1 MDNPIKRL
9 AVLGCTGSIGRQTLD
24 VVSSLT
30 DRFRIIALAAGDNTT
45 LLTEQISKFKPK
57 FVSWRANAIPPTGEY
72 GMLSPSEIAAH
83 PDVDIVVMA
92 LPGNVGLELMLA
104 AVRAGKHIAL
114 ANKESLVSAGE
125 IIMAEAKASGA
136 RITPVDSEHSA
147 VWQCLN
153 GEVSWPVRLI
163 LTASGGPFRGYSRAQ
178 LDEVTFE
185 QSLDHPT
192 WRMGK
197 KVTIDSATLMNKGL
211 EIIEA
216 HWLFNI
222 SFEDID
228 VIVHPQSIIHS
239 MVEFADGSVKAQLS
253 RPDMRRPL
261 QYALSYPER
270 LSGTGLYHIDWR
282 ELSRLDFEPPDLD
295 AFPCLRL
302 ARQAGEKGSSYPA
315 VLCAA
320 DDAAVELFLSGD
332 IKFNDIP
339 RLVECVLQ
347 KHKAL
352 SHPGIDEI
360 TAASAWA
367 RAQTLK
373 AAGDNQC

>member
-72 GMLSPSEIAAH
+72 GTLSPSEIAAH

-92 LPGNVGLELMLA
+92 LPGNVGLEPMLA

-163 LTASGGPFRGYSRAQ
+163 LTASGGPFRGYSRTQ

-222 SFEDID
+222 PFEDID

-253 RPDMRRPL
+253 RPDMR
-261 QYALSYPER
+261 
-270 LSGTGLYHIDWR
+270 
-282 ELSRLDFEPPDLD
+282 
-295 AFPCLRL
+295 
-302 ARQAGEKGSSYPA
+302 
-315 VLCAA
+315 
-320 DDAAVELFLSGD
+320 
-332 IKFNDIP
+332 
-339 RLVECVLQ
+339 
-347 KHKAL
+347 
-352 SHPGIDEI
+352 
-360 TAASAWA
+360 
-367 RAQTLK
+367 
-373 AAGDNQC
+373 